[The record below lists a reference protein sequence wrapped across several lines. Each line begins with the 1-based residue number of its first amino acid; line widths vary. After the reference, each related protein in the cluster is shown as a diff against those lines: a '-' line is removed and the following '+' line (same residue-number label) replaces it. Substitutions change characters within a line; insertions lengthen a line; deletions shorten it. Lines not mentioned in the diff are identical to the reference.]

1 MFSMA
6 MFYNCTSQ
14 IRIMAKV
21 IIVGTSHISKES
33 VNEATDTI
41 LREKPD
47 CVALELDPERFAAL
61 MQKRRERASLRNP
74 TYFVLNT
81 LQTYLGGKTGVLPGS
96 EMLASIRAA
105 RETKAKIALIDMDIS
120 EIMGRLDEISR
131 WQKLKL
137 FFKLLVG
144 LIPLPG
150 QKDFDLSKV
159 PEEKIIDEALRYMKK
174 EMPLI
179 YRIMI
184 TDRNEYMANW
194 VRQLSKDYRKVVV
207 VVGAGHKKG
216 LEKLLRK
223 PSKGR
228 LKVKLNKR

>member
-1 MFSMA
+1 
-6 MFYNCTSQ
+6 
-14 IRIMAKV
+14 MAKV
-21 IIVGTSHISKES
+21 IIIGTSHISKDS
-33 VNEATDTI
+33 IEAARAVI
-41 LREKPD
+41 LRERPD

-61 MQKRRERASLRNP
+61 MQKKREKASLRNP

-96 EMLASIRAA
+96 EMLAAISAA
-105 RETKAKIALIDMDIS
+105 RETKSKIALIDMDIS
-120 EIMGRLDEISR
+120 EIMGRLGEISR

-159 PEEKIIDEALRYMKK
+159 PAEKLIDEALRYMRK
-174 EMPLI
+174 EMPMI
-179 YRIMI
+179 YRTLI
-184 TDRNEYMANW
+184 TDRNKYMANW
-194 VRQLSKDYRKVVV
+194 IIQLSKAHEKIVV

-216 LEKLLRK
+216 LEKLLK
-223 PSKGR
+223 KSGK
-228 LKVKLNKR
+228 K